1 MHVPS
6 RSTRILAALFT
17 TAAIIGF
24 STACGTSQGVDT
36 ASATQSNDAFP
47 VTIEH
52 AQGSTTIDAE
62 PQRVVTLGYT
72 DHEPLLA
79 LGVEPVGMA
88 EWWGSGMDESWPW
101 TKNYWKG
108 KTPTYINSG
117 GDFNF
122 EQIASLAPDL
132 ILALYA
138 DIDTETYKKLT
149 SIAPTV
155 AQSKDYDAYTTP
167 WTDMTLTAGRALGKE
182 PQAQQLISDTE
193 NAFATARA
201 AHPEFSG
208 QTATIVN
215 LDTPE
220 GYVFSSHDPRGI
232 FLSSLGFTLP
242 PTVDAFVGDQF
253 GDWLPNER
261 YDILEPVDRLI
272 VMADPEGEKA
282 LPGNTLYQRLPAVKN
297 GNAIVVRYT
306 ADPPVGAAMSGNTV
320 LSIPYAIDQLTATL
334 SK

>member
-1 MHVPS
+1 MPS
-6 RSTRILAALFT
+6 RSTRILATLLT

-36 ASATQSNDAFP
+36 TSATQSNDAFP

-52 AQGSTTIDAE
+52 ALGSTTIDAE

-101 TKNYWKG
+101 TKDYWKG

-155 AQSKDYDAYTTP
+155 AQSKDYDPYTTP
-167 WTDMTLTAGRALGKE
+167 WTDMTVTAGRALGKE
-182 PQAQQLISDTE
+182 PQARQLITDTE

-201 AHPEFSG
+201 AHPEFAG

-242 PTVDAFVGDQF
+242 PTVDTFVGDQF

-282 LPGNTLYQRLPAVKN
+282 LAGNTLYQRLPAVKN

>member
-1 MHVPS
+1 
-6 RSTRILAALFT
+6 
-17 TAAIIGF
+17 
-24 STACGTSQGVDT
+24 
-36 ASATQSNDAFP
+36 
-47 VTIEH
+47 
-52 AQGSTTIDAE
+52 
-62 PQRVVTLGYT
+62 
-72 DHEPLLA
+72 
-79 LGVEPVGMA
+79 
-88 EWWGSGMDESWPW
+88 MDE
-101 TKNYWKG
+101 G
-108 KTPTYINSG
+108 LLEGENS
-117 GDFNF
+117 DVHQQRRRLQLRANRL
-122 EQIASLAPDL
+122 LAPDL

-167 WTDMTLTAGRALGKE
+167 WTDMTVTAGRALGKE
-182 PQAQQLISDTE
+182 PQARQLITDTE

-201 AHPEFSG
+201 AHPEFAG

-242 PTVDAFVGDQF
+242 PTVDTFVGDQF

-282 LPGNTLYQRLPAVKN
+282 LAGNTLYQRLPAVKN

>member
-1 MHVPS
+1 MPS
-6 RSTRILAALFT
+6 RSTRILAALLT

-36 ASATQSNDAFP
+36 ASAAQSNDAFP

-101 TKNYWKG
+101 TKDYWKG

-155 AQSKDYDAYTTP
+155 AQSKDYDPYTTP
-167 WTDMTLTAGRALGKE
+167 WTDMTVTAGRALGKE
-182 PQAQQLISDTE
+182 PQARQLITDTE

-201 AHPEFSG
+201 AHPEFAG

-282 LPGNTLYQRLPAVKN
+282 LAGNTLYQRLPAVKN
-297 GNAIVVRYT
+297 RNAIVVRYT
-306 ADPPVGAAMSGNTV
+306 ADPPVGAAVSGNTV

-334 SK
+334 SR

>member
-1 MHVPS
+1 MPS

-36 ASATQSNDAFP
+36 ASAPQSNDAFP

-52 AQGSTTIDAE
+52 ALGSTTIDAA

-101 TKNYWKG
+101 TKDYWKG
-108 KTPTYINSG
+108 MTPTYINSG

-167 WTDMTLTAGRALGKE
+167 WTDMTLTAGRASAK
-182 PQAQQLISDTE
+182 D
-193 NAFATARA
+193 
-201 AHPEFSG
+201 HK
-208 QTATIVN
+208 
-215 LDTPE
+215 
-220 GYVFSSHDPRGI
+220 
-232 FLSSLGFTLP
+232 LS
-242 PTVDAFVGDQF
+242 
-253 GDWLPNER
+253 N
-261 YDILEPVDRLI
+261 
-272 VMADPEGEKA
+272 
-282 LPGNTLYQRLPAVKN
+282 
-297 GNAIVVRYT
+297 
-306 ADPPVGAAMSGNTV
+306 
-320 LSIPYAIDQLTATL
+320 
-334 SK
+334 